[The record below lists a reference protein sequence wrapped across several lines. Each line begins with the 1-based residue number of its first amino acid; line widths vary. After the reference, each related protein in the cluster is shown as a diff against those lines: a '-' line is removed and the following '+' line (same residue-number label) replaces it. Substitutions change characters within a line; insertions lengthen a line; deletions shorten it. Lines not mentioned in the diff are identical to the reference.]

1 MNRVY
6 LTDSELITS
15 YGNGSEHCLAILI
28 ERHQSKIFSFIY
40 SKTSDRELSNDIFQD
55 TFVKVIHKLKLK
67 AYNDEGKFTSWVMR
81 IAHNLIIDHYR
92 NESKVKKM
100 RDNDDFSIL
109 ETLTDGS
116 PTIENFMVTEQINQ
130 DVVKLIDF
138 LPYDQQEV
146 LKMRIYDD
154 MSFQEIADIIDV
166 SINTALGRMRYAVI
180 NLRKLIEKHQIIVTN

>member
-1 MNRVY
+1 
-6 LTDSELITS
+6 
-15 YGNGSEHCLAILI
+15 
-28 ERHQSKIFSFIY
+28 
-40 SKTSDRELSNDIFQD
+40 
-55 TFVKVIHKLKLK
+55 
-67 AYNDEGKFTSWVMR
+67 
-81 IAHNLIIDHYR
+81 
-92 NESKVKKM
+92 M